1 MLVLT
6 LAYSD
11 VLTSLLSVPKL
22 EPIVNTLE
30 DLVKGGQLRITLEKN
45 ENHMSRFG
53 KLPNLSNQ
61 KNNSNIIYEIWII
74 NDDTTLEAKKRL
86 LINFAKIQSFWQLMP
101 FKQLRTLSM
110 TSVHI

>member
-53 KLPNLSNQ
+53 KLPNLS
-61 KNNSNIIYEIWII
+61 KLKKKNSNIIYE
-74 NDDTTLEAKKRL
+74 
-86 LINFAKIQSFWQLMP
+86 FG
-101 FKQLRTLSM
+101 
-110 TSVHI
+110 